1 MILLCNKPNIKT
13 VKNHNARK
21 GEYLSQHFSRATH
34 EKGRNNNKC
43 CRRHLFVD
51 VLKNK
56 KKLSLKKVIL
66 QCKVLILFYLII
78 VINTIRLLLAN
89 VV

>member
-34 EKGRNNNKC
+34 EKGCNNNKC

-56 KKLSLKKVIL
+56 KKKLSLKSHFTM
-66 QCKVLILFYLII
+66 QSFDPILFDYCY
-78 VINTIRLLLAN
+78 
-89 VV
+89 